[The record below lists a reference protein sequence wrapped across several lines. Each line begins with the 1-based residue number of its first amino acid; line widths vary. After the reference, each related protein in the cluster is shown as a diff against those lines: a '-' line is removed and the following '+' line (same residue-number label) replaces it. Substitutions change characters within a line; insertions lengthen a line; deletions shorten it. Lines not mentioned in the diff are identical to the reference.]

1 MIYLGMSLVASK
13 KQFYQQNNRSKIKLD
28 VTGLT
33 ITRVVSINKKGLV
46 IAVKIHKNVAQSV
59 VLDDDHCF

>member
-13 KQFYQQNNRSKIKLD
+13 KQFYQQNNRSKIRLD

-33 ITRVVSINKKGLV
+33 ITRVVSRNKKGVV

>member
-33 ITRVVSINKKGLV
+33 ITRVVSRNEKGVV